1 MSNIQA
7 VIKDSSMLLSQP
19 DRDEPVYCCGCSLEK
34 LIKVIQGL
42 FLVIQGI
49 LAVWAVIVI
58 FNFSATHPV
67 LVVPSVLFSLACC
80 ILSLLI
86 LVRNQSRPTFFLFLG
101 LQWGL
106 CLARFGMMLGTTVV
120 VMNSGDCYD
129 WCSTY
134 FVLILGDA
142 IALPFCVILLG
153 VLTGYVY
160 KSQKF
165 LNESMSGL

>member
-1 MSNIQA
+1 MCSTPNIPQ
-7 VIKDSSMLLSQP
+7 LLSQP

-49 LAVWAVIVI
+49 LAVWAVVIV
-58 FNFSATHPV
+58 FSFSIHPV
-67 LVVPSVLFSLACC
+67 WVIPSAFISLACC

-106 CLARFGMMLGTTVV
+106 CLFRFGMMLTTTLIF
-120 VMNSGDCYD
+120 MNSGDCYD
-129 WCSTY
+129 WCGAY
-134 FVLILGDA
+134 IILVMGDVP
-142 IALPFCVILLG
+142 ALPLCVVLLG